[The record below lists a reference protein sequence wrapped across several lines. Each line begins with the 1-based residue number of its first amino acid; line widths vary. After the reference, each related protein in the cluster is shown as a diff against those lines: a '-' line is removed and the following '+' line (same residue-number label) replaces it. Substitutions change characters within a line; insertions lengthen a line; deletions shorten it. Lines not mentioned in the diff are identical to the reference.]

1 MTESEVDSTLTPTD
15 QSITFSSTFDSSNST
30 KLDVTREEF
39 EKRQLFHNI
48 QLLKLEISQKNL
60 MIETLKNDQA
70 SQVEELKEKLSD
82 SLHEKK
88 LLQMRL
94 KSMTHAYEE
103 EMKHLQKRARN
114 EIAAA
119 QEKQWHRHEDSS
131 PVLAHQQEVE
141 EIKRTLCS
149 PEMSESEYQEMKTQ
163 DADML
168 PLKEYIRA
176 RNYSDQLCVIQSHSQ
191 TLCEGYGNKTGC
203 DVTSNK

>member
-1 MTESEVDSTLTPTD
+1 MAESEVDSTLTPTD
-15 QSITFSSTFDSSNST
+15 QSVTFSSTLDSSNSM

-48 QLLKLEISQKNL
+48 QLLKLEVSQKNL

-103 EMKHLQKRARN
+103 EMKHLQQRARN
-114 EIAAA
+114 EVAAA
-119 QEKQWHRHEDSS
+119 QEKQWQRYEDSS
-131 PVLAHQQEVE
+131 PVLAHQQDME
-141 EIKRTLCS
+141 EIKQILHS
-149 PEMSESEYQEMKTQ
+149 PEMSESEYLKMKTQ

-168 PLKEYIRA
+168 PLKEYIRVCNHA
-176 RNYSDQLCVIQSHSQ
+176 DRDTVSFPDSP
-191 TLCEGYGNKTGC
+191 
-203 DVTSNK
+203 

>member
-103 EMKHLQKRARN
+103 EMKHLQKRTRN

-119 QEKQWHRHEDSS
+119 QEKQWHWHEDSS

-141 EIKRTLCS
+141 EIKQTLRS

-176 RNYSDQLCVIQSHSQ
+176 RNYSDQ
-191 TLCEGYGNKTGC
+191 
-203 DVTSNK
+203 